1 MKRVKDCYSFDYDGM
16 AVEVGF
22 TIWTFAGSIAKI
34 LMSTCLP
41 PCREHRD
48 IKQRRVRQRK
58 CQKQSSACAFWN
70 FLTFLSLTMQ
80 IWDNKLPVSSFI
92 DISTHILDF

>member
-22 TIWTFAGSIAKI
+22 TICTFAGSIAKI

-58 CQKQSSACAFWN
+58 CQKQCSACAF
-70 FLTFLSLTMQ
+70 
-80 IWDNKLPVSSFI
+80 
-92 DISTHILDF
+92 